1 MEKQMGQI
9 ALEVSERAPGTFPS
23 QTQPNP
29 RGGADCKADR
39 VLRSSKSFDNRVEN
53 GVRNSQVASQPKTDS
68 GMVEKSANLKDSEQP
83 LNSSENGA
91 NIVADRVYEPRMPYP
106 ERLKPKVK
114 DQQLTDFMKTLS
126 KV

>member
-68 GMVEKSANLKDSEQP
+68 GIVEKSANLKDSEQP